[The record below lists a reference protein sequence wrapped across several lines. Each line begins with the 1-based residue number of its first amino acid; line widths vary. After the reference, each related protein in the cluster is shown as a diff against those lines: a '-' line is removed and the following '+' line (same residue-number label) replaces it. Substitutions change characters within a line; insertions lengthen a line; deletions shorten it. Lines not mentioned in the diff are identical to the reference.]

1 MLFRSRSG
9 FVTARLEIPAGLEGE
24 RVDRVVSIVTG
35 LSRARSADLV
45 SLGSVQLGDKV
56 VSTRSERVSEGQVLL
71 VDWEAPPP
79 AAALAADSEVA
90 FTVVH
95 VDDAV
100 IVIDKPTGLVVHP
113 GSGVSSGTLVHGL
126 LARFPELALVGEAH
140 RPGIVHRLDKG
151 TSGLMVVA
159 RTEAAYLALVGQLAE
174 HSVERR
180 YRALVC
186 GRVAASG
193 GLIDA
198 PLGRSPRDPIRRGVV
213 ANGKP
218 ARTNYRV
225 DALFWHPMEASLLTC
240 NLETGRTHQIRV
252 HLKVIGH
259 PVVGDDVYGGRRA
272 ASVLPRPWLHAEGL
286 TFAHPVTG
294 QSMAFNAALPPDLQV
309 VLDRFS

>member
-1 MLFRSRSG
+1 M
-9 FVTARLEIPAGLEGE
+9 TARLEIPAGLEGE
-24 RVDRVVSIVTG
+24 RVDRVVSILTG
-35 LSRARSADLV
+35 LPRARSAELV
-45 SLGSVQLGDKV
+45 GLGSVQLAGKV
-56 VSTRSERVSEGQVLL
+56 VSTRAERVVEGQILL
-71 VDWEAPPP
+71 VDWEAPPAAP
-79 AAALAADSEVA
+79 ALVADADVA
-90 FTVVH
+90 FTVLH
-95 VDDAV
+95 ADDSV

-159 RTEAAYLALVGQLAE
+159 RNEAAYHALVSQLSG

-180 YRALVC
+180 YRALVW
-186 GRVAASG
+186 GRVAAAG

-225 DALFWHPMEASLLTC
+225 DALFWEPVEASLLTC

-259 PVVGDDVYGGRRA
+259 PVEGDDVYGGRRA

-286 TFAHPVTG
+286 TFAHPDTG
-294 QSMAFNAALPPDLQV
+294 QNMAFTAPLPGDLAE